1 MEYSLQNLEK
11 IVQKKADDNFI
22 KSIIRKYINID
33 MNQCRNLDVSDLLYA
48 ALRTD
53 ENSVGKINEEDKRKF
68 AYEVKKDFISRYG
81 VPQKNLL
88 KEQYGWFTYKSW
100 KLLGTDRIDHI
111 SHRLYI
117 NSKASNLMAL
127 SNAIYDELKK
137 RKIPFYFKIQG
148 NENNGK
154 GYKDSIVLYTS
165 TQLLDDTIKAI
176 FEIEKNNPSLIENCN
191 NPSEIVGHINSYLG
205 YAFES
210 DNPKYSYTNLI
221 CKSFENGIENT
232 VKEWCLYNPN
242 ATIGSQNIKDY
253 YLSGMDYFD
262 DFKKKTQKLVYTIPK
277 VDKGFVSTLCNNIRN
292 EMVKLGIDPNN
303 ICMDIKTSSDI
314 KSFCASGLK
323 SELSPEDMSKDEI
336 TTIFD
341 DDDYE
346 PVRDTEP
353 NAFEIDDEDEYESA
367 FEQEREPNAFE
378 IDDED
383 EYENAFEQEREPNAF
398 EIDDEDEY
406 ESTFEQEREP
416 NAFEIDDEDEYE
428 NAFKQK
434 RELNAFDYDELDYLK
449 EQRRKLE
456 KVKKQENTNTI
467 HR

>member
-1 MEYSLQNLEK
+1 MEYSLKNLEK
-11 IVQKKADDNFI
+11 IVQKKADDTFI

-33 MNQCRNLDVSDLLYA
+33 IDKISPFREVNELLYA
-48 ALRTD
+48 ELRID
-53 ENSVGKINEEDKRKF
+53 ENSAGKINEEDKRKF
-68 AYEVKKDFISRYG
+68 ADEVKRDFISRYG
-81 VPQKNLL
+81 VPQYNPL
-88 KEQYGWFTYKSW
+88 KKPQPGWFTYKSW
-100 KLLGTDRIDHI
+100 KLLGTDRI
-111 SHRLYI
+111 SEGEYRHRLYI

-127 SNAIYDELKK
+127 SHAIYDELKK

-353 NAFEIDDEDEYESA
+353 NVFEIDDEDEYESA
-367 FEQEREPNAFE
+367 
-378 IDDED
+378 
-383 EYENAFEQEREPNAF
+383 
-398 EIDDEDEY
+398 
-406 ESTFEQEREP
+406 FEQEREP

>member
-81 VPQKNLL
+81 VPQKNPL

-154 GYKDSIVLYTS
+154 GYKDSIVLYMI
-165 TQLLDDTIKAI
+165 QL
-176 FEIEKNNPSLIENCN
+176 
-191 NPSEIVGHINSYLG
+191 
-205 YAFES
+205 
-210 DNPKYSYTNLI
+210 
-221 CKSFENGIENT
+221 
-232 VKEWCLYNPN
+232 
-242 ATIGSQNIKDY
+242 
-253 YLSGMDYFD
+253 
-262 DFKKKTQKLVYTIPK
+262 
-277 VDKGFVSTLCNNIRN
+277 
-292 EMVKLGIDPNN
+292 
-303 ICMDIKTSSDI
+303 
-314 KSFCASGLK
+314 
-323 SELSPEDMSKDEI
+323 
-336 TTIFD
+336 
-341 DDDYE
+341 
-346 PVRDTEP
+346 
-353 NAFEIDDEDEYESA
+353 
-367 FEQEREPNAFE
+367 
-378 IDDED
+378 
-383 EYENAFEQEREPNAF
+383 
-398 EIDDEDEY
+398 
-406 ESTFEQEREP
+406 
-416 NAFEIDDEDEYE
+416 
-428 NAFKQK
+428 KQ
-434 RELNAFDYDELDYLK
+434 YLK
-449 EQRRKLE
+449 
-456 KVKKQENTNTI
+456 
-467 HR
+467 